1 MGISK
6 PIDRLSRC
14 MDSCFKRAGRDS
26 HTYGRVKFN
35 SDRIITDVPAAAVL
49 FPILG
54 VMAVR
59 KSMVPGALLGTPF
72 EKGIPA
78 AEASPGLNFISG
90 SARTRPRRWQERKRI
105 SFPLQEGNPCRC
117 VKGAIYPSR
126 LRREHKPHPA
136 SRADP

>member
-78 AEASPGLNFISG
+78 AEASPGLNFTPG
-90 SARTRPRRWQERKRI
+90 SARTRPRREAGKEKDFL
-105 SFPLQEGNPCRC
+105 SAATG
-117 VKGAIYPSR
+117 
-126 LRREHKPHPA
+126 
-136 SRADP
+136 